1 MLLIDYEGS
10 AHLYKAS
17 VIIISMLFFSVTILL
32 MRLLKFENFE
42 ERAFNL
48 DSIKEKETWQ
58 TSTGLPGGIFI
69 YLHRNEIIMH
79 TIPFAFTYIL
89 KE

>member
-1 MLLIDYEGS
+1 MLLIDYEDS

-48 DSIKEKETWQ
+48 DSLKKRRHGKHQ
-58 TSTGLPGGIFI
+58 LG
-69 YLHRNEIIMH
+69 YLEE
-79 TIPFAFTYIL
+79 FLYICIEM
-89 KE
+89 K